1 MLATIRKT
9 DYSNTHVDQ
18 IVTNQAMAFFQNDD
32 AFIAVKDVP
41 AILVDAPSGILSV
54 LDRDDLNR
62 DEVAARSAQGQAEKA
77 GFGFKDV
84 IYKTDARSLEYD
96 LNAAQQSGA
105 SAGRDPSKVIP
116 MALAYKAKLHT
127 EIRLAIDI
135 FASSKWF
142 RTVTGAGADGA
153 DAGDHSAQN
162 RKKWSDP
169 TADAIAALRYEIDI
183 FIILTGMIPTNL
195 RLGRQL
201 FTAIAN
207 NPLTRAQVSVM
218 VGGTSQTATF
228 TPPATAA
235 QLSQLLGLKVSV
247 SSAVKNT
254 ANKGATAA
262 TNAFIVPAADGL
274 LSYDA
279 PTQYTDGQ
287 TPTGFARVVY
297 QGLAPDGFQVRT
309 FERPEIGPGGS
320 MASVL
325 DIYNGFIVVDKMMGT
340 YLTGMI

>member
-18 IVTNQAMAFFQNDD
+18 IVTNQAMEFFQNDE

-62 DEVAARSAQGQAEKA
+62 DEVAARSATSQAEKA
-77 GFGFKDV
+77 GFSFKDV
-84 IYKTDARSLEYD
+84 TYKTDARSLEYD

-116 MALAYKAKLHT
+116 MALAYKAKIHA
-127 EIRLAIDI
+127 ESRLVTDVFKSA
-135 FASSKWF
+135 AWF
-142 RTVTGAGADGA
+142 RTVTGAAADNA
-153 DAGDHSAQN
+153 DAGDHSAMQ

-169 TADAIAALRYEIDI
+169 TADAVAALRYEIDI
-183 FIILTGMIPTNL
+183 FIILTGMVPTNL

-201 FTAIAN
+201 FTAIAA
-207 NPLTRAQVSVM
+207 NPLTRAQVSLM
-218 VGGTSQTATF
+218 VGGASQTATF

-235 QLSQLLGLKVSV
+235 QLSQLLGIKVTV

-254 ANKGATAA
+254 ANKGSAA
-262 TNAFIVPAADGL
+262 TNVFIVPAADGL
-274 LSYDA
+274 LSFDA
-279 PTQYTDGQ
+279 PSQYTDGQ
-287 TPTGFARVVY
+287 TPTGFARVVF

-309 FERPEIGPGGS
+309 FSRPEVGPGGS

-325 DIYNGFIVVDKMMGT
+325 DVYNGYIVVDNKMGT
-340 YLTGMI
+340 YFTGMI